1 MKNSY
6 NKIGVVIPCY
16 KVKNYIN
23 NVLLKIPKNVKKI
36 IVVDDNCPEG
46 TGNYVIQSIKNNE
59 ILSKKT
65 LVIFNKKNLGVGG
78 SVKKGLKIFL
88 TKLLVWR

>member
-36 IVVDDNCPEG
+36 IVVDDKCLLKS
-46 TGNYVIQSIKNNE
+46 TLLKYNE
-59 ILSKKT
+59 
-65 LVIFNKKNLGVGG
+65 
-78 SVKKGLKIFL
+78 
-88 TKLLVWR
+88 